1 MAAAVASVVV
11 CAGTSARAAN
21 PRRDAR
27 SAAAISV
34 TGVTR
39 HTIVVAGLLAGNG
52 SSAGA
57 DLGARARFRRANRHG
72 GVAGRTIRYLGTEVD
87 GADPVKDAGA
97 IQKLS
102 SEVFA
107 VVPAVSS
114 ALDTA
119 ALARAGV
126 PFFGAADSIGWDA
139 NRFGFGFAGA
149 QASLTTRVVNPAWG
163 VQLRSVLGG
172 AQGNRVVIATDDGA
186 LGTARAEQARVALRA
201 AGFRP
206 DATVTLPSPRPPS
219 SPPASAPES
228 AAPDFAALGK
238 RLAKGSPA
246 AVLLLTSPGSTAALA
261 KQLAVVGY
269 TGTVA
274 TSPEFYQPT
283 LPSLAEGL
291 TVLVPYAPF
300 EQTTAANR
308 RLAADVKAFA
318 PGSRLTPALAAGYW
332 AADQFL
338 AALGRVG
345 RELTVKRLLAV
356 TNGGFKYGVADTVGT
371 STWPAMHT
379 RPIPCGA
386 LVQSDGSRYYV
397 VAPYRCAAPIAHKG
411 ASVKRRR
418 YPAP

>member
-1 MAAAVASVVV
+1 VKDGAAV
-11 CAGTSARAAN
+11 
-21 PRRDAR
+21 
-27 SAAAISV
+27 
-34 TGVTR
+34 
-39 HTIVVAGLLAGNG
+39 
-52 SSAGA
+52 
-57 DLGARARFRRANRHG
+57 
-72 GVAGRTIRYLGTEVD
+72 
-87 GADPVKDAGA
+87 
-97 IQKLS
+97 QKLT

-126 PFFGAADSIGWDA
+126 PFFGAADSTGWDG

-149 QASLTTRVVNPAWG
+149 QSSLTTRVVNPAWG
-163 VQLRSVLGG
+163 AQLRSLLGR
-172 AQGNRVVIATDDGA
+172 AQGDRVVIATDDGA

-206 DATVTLPSPRPPS
+206 EATVTLPSPGPQ
-219 SPPASAPES
+219 PASPVT
-228 AAPDFAALGK
+228 APDFVGLAK
-238 RLAKGSPA
+238 RLAQGSPA
-246 AVLLLTSPGSTAALA
+246 AAVLLTSPSSTAALA
-261 KQLAVVGY
+261 KQLAALGY

-274 TSPEFYQPT
+274 TSEEFYQPAV
-283 LPSLAEGL
+283 PSLADGL

-300 EQTTAANR
+300 EQTTAANHQ
-308 RLAADVKAFA
+308 LAVDVEAFA

-338 AALGRVG
+338 AALRRVG
-345 RELTVKRLLAV
+345 RQLTVKRFLAV
-356 TNGGFKYGVADTVGT
+356 TNGGGFKYGVADTVGT

-397 VAPYRCAAPIAHKG
+397 VAPYRCATPI
-411 ASVKRRR
+411 VQKR
-418 YPAP
+418 

>member
-1 MAAAVASVVV
+1 MVAAVASVVV
-11 CAGTSARAAN
+11 FAGMPARAAS
-21 PRRDAR
+21 PRRDAS
-27 SAAAISV
+27 SAAAIPV

-39 HTIVVAGLLAGNG
+39 HTIVVAGLLAGNS

-57 DLGARARFRRANRHG
+57 DVGARARFRRANRHG
-72 GVAGRTIRYLGTEVD
+72 GVAGRRIRYLGTEID
-87 GADPVKDAGA
+87 GADPAKDAA
-97 IQKLS
+97 SVQKLS

-107 VVPAVSS
+107 VVPAVS
-114 ALDTA
+114 AVLDTA
-119 ALARAGV
+119 ALARTGV
-126 PFFGAADSIGWDA
+126 PFFGAADSTGWDA

-149 QASLTTRVVNPAWG
+149 QASLTTRVVDSAWG
-163 VQLRSVLGG
+163 VQLRSVLGR
-172 AQGNRVVIATDDGA
+172 ALGNRVVIATDAGA

-206 DATVTLPSPRPPS
+206 DATVTLPSPDPPS
-219 SPPASAPES
+219 SPAT
-228 AAPDFAALGK
+228 APDFAALAK

-246 AVLLLTSPGSTAALA
+246 AALLLTSSRSTAALA
-261 KQLAVVGY
+261 RQLAVVGY

-274 TSPEFYQPT
+274 TSAEFYQPT
-283 LPSLAEGL
+283 LPSLADGL

-300 EQTTAANR
+300 EQTTTANR
-308 RLAADVKAFA
+308 QLAVDVKAFA

-338 AALGRVG
+338 AALGQVG
-345 RELTVKRLLAV
+345 RQLTVKRFLTV
-356 TNGGFKYGVADTVGT
+356 INRGGFKYGVADAVGT

-397 VAPYRCAAPIAHKG
+397 VAPYRCAAPITQ
-411 ASVKRRR
+411 KRRHKT
-418 YPAP
+418 